1 MIMVLNKT
9 WGGFSLPSA
18 FCKQYGLDKYD
29 DIERDDPRLVK
40 FIKSHG
46 GEYKG
51 DGVRLRVVEIPDT
64 MTDWEM
70 DEYDGVESIIYIVD
84 GKIYHA

>member
-9 WGGFSLPSA
+9 WGGFALPRE
-18 FCKQYGLDKYD
+18 FCEEYGFDRYD
-29 DIERDDPRLVK
+29 DIERDDLRLVE
-40 FIKSHG
+40 FIQVHG

-51 DGVRLRVVEIPDT
+51 DGVRLRLVEIPDT
-64 MTDWEM
+64 MTDWETN
-70 DEYDGVESIIYIVD
+70 DYDGIETITYVVD